1 VAVGGGD
8 TAGHTVKSTSAADA
22 AIQMAYANQVIVV
35 PGYGM
40 AVAQAQHAV
49 KDMAALLEKRGVPV
63 KYAIHPVAGRMP
75 GHMNVLLAEADVPYD
90 AMKEMDDINDEFG
103 RTDVALVI
111 GANDVTNPAAR
122 TDSSSPIFG
131 MPILDVDKSKSVIVC
146 KRSMNSGFAG
156 IDNPLFYG
164 QGTTML
170 FGDAKKSV
178 SAVTEELKAL

>member
-1 VAVGGGD
+1 
-8 TAGHTVKSTSAADA
+8 
-22 AIQMAYANQVIVV
+22 
-35 PGYGM
+35 
-40 AVAQAQHAV
+40 
-49 KDMAALLEKRGVPV
+49 
-63 KYAIHPVAGRMP
+63 
-75 GHMNVLLAEADVPYD
+75 MNVLLAEADVPYD

-131 MPILDVDKSKSVIVC
+131 MPILNVDKSKSVIVC

-178 SAVTEELKAL
+178 SEVTEELKAL